1 MSTYQLTYTGEEIS
15 GILKKANNTYTME
28 DVTLEN
34 EIREYAKSGLS
45 ATEIILYLE
54 GTFAPASGENLWIY
68 INGNHVMSI
77 WYMQATAFSKVEARI
92 LCCGDKA
99 YISSIGGGGQWN
111 IALAP
116 TYNTLFEDTAKTK
129 IESFKV
135 MPQTSNLPAG
145 FKVKLIYK

>member
-1 MSTYQLTYTGEEIS
+1 MSTFQLNYTGEEIS
-15 GILKKANNTYTME
+15 EILKKANNTYSME
-28 DVTLEN
+28 DVTLES
-34 EIREYAKSGLS
+34 EIREYAKSGLN
-45 ATEIILYLE
+45 ATEIVIYLD

-68 INGNHVMSI
+68 VNGIHVMSI
-77 WYMQATAFSKVEARI
+77 WYKQVTACGKVEVRI
-92 LCCGDKA
+92 MRCGDKT
-99 YISSIGGGGQWN
+99 YISTIGASGQWSVS
-111 IALAP
+111 LSP

>member
-1 MSTYQLTYTGEEIS
+1 MSTYQLNYTGEEIS

-28 DVTLEN
+28 DVTLES

-68 INGNHVMSI
+68 INGIHVMSI
-77 WYMQATAFSKVEARI
+77 WYKQASTFGKVEARI
-92 LCCGDKA
+92 LCCDDKA
-99 YISSIGGGGQWN
+99 YISSIGASGQWD
-111 IALAP
+111 ISLSP
-116 TYNTLFEDTAKTK
+116 TYDTLVEDTAKTK
-129 IESFKV
+129 SESFKV
-135 MPQTSNLPAG
+135 MPQTSNLSAG

>member
-1 MSTYQLTYTGEEIS
+1 MSTYQLNYTGEELS

-28 DVTLEN
+28 DVTLES
-34 EIREYAKSGLS
+34 EVREYAKSGLS
-45 ATEIILYLE
+45 ATEIILYLD

-68 INGNHVMSI
+68 INGIHVMSI
-77 WYMQATAFSKVEARI
+77 WYKQASTFGKIEARI
-92 LCCGDKA
+92 LRCEDKT
-99 YISSIGGGGQWN
+99 YIASVGAGGQWDVS
-111 IALAP
+111 LSP
-116 TYNTLFEDTAKTK
+116 TYSTFFEDTAKTK